1 MKKEV
6 VAFYR
11 SESSMYESYQDN
23 DVVDMQLGS
32 IVMQMVGV
40 IMTKGSRGQLWISSP
55 DTEGRRREMKKDK
68 EERLKSWVQ
77 NLDFNLLSCDDAS
90 IIQKILMR
98 VGSEFTFMID
108 YRKFLISPRLTFQ
121 SISET
126 MKIV

>member
-6 VAFYR
+6 VTFYR
-11 SESSMYESYQDN
+11 SESSMYESYQDD
-23 DVVDMQLGS
+23 DVVDMQLGG

-40 IMTKGSRGQLWISSP
+40 IMTKGNRGQLWVSSP
-55 DTEGRRREMKKDK
+55 NTEGRRIEMMKNK
-68 EERLKSWVQ
+68 EERLKSWVHS
-77 NLDFNLLSCDDAS
+77 LDFNLLSCDDAS

-98 VGSEFTFMID
+98 VGREFTFLID

-126 MKIV
+126 MEIV